1 MNEGRDVH
9 RRRMRDETTLSR
21 DRDGSSDIVA
31 SNHPTGEV
39 GGTESVNIGCGIGL
53 ELVLEDDETEELKIR
68 LGGLTEAQSAT
79 LELTQHSRLTGACA
93 GL

>member
-1 MNEGRDVH
+1 
-9 RRRMRDETTLSR
+9 
-21 DRDGSSDIVA
+21 
-31 SNHPTGEV
+31 
-39 GGTESVNIGCGIGL
+39 VNIGCGIGL